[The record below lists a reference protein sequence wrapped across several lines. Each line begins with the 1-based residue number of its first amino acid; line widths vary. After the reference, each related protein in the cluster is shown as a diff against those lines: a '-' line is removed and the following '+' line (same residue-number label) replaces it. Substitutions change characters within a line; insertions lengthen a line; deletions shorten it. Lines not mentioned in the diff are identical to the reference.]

1 MEPVSEERM
10 TVAWFVDEPIAAD
23 DPLARI
29 KQRAAALWAAGEVL
43 EQAARSGT
51 VAARADRLVPAADL
65 TADEA
70 FTAGEVK
77 EMWQRSG
84 LSDDELDSAANA
96 AMALWTVEQLRQ

>member
-1 MEPVSEERM
+1 MDRPQAR
-10 TVAWFVDEPIAAD
+10 AWFVDEPIADD
-23 DPLARI
+23 DPLAHI
-29 KQRAAALWAAGEVL
+29 KQRAAAIWTAAEVL

-65 TADEA
+65 AADEA

-84 LSDDELDSAANA
+84 LSDDELDAAANA
-96 AMALWTVEQLRQ
+96 ALALWTVEQLRQ

>member
-1 MEPVSEERM
+1 MVPMDRPKVIAFFLGEE
-10 TVAWFVDEPIAAD
+10 IAGD
-23 DPLARI
+23 DPHRDVKLRARDI
-29 KQRAAALWAAGEVL
+29 DGAEEVL
-43 EQAARSGT
+43 QQAAKSGT

-70 FTAGEVK
+70 FTAGEVQ

-96 AMALWTVEQLRQ
+96 AMVLWTVEQLRQ